1 MDSTLLEDNP
11 HWTNPKAYDR
21 FVPREILP
29 KAEAMLDPKEVLA
42 IVGARRV
49 GKSTLAK
56 LLIRALLQRG
66 VDARNIFFINLEKP
80 NFIPYK
86 QDPTYLQKIYET
98 YLKLAEPDRS
108 QRIYFFMDEVQIF
121 QNWEVFV
128 KAKYENENIKFVIAG
143 SNSSLLG
150 SAFATLLTGRVLKL
164 RLHSFSFTEF
174 LRFKGIDFSTK
185 IALAQNRLRIE
196 KAQEEYM
203 RWGGYYSVIASDS
216 NEIKMELLSNIAE
229 DIVLKDIVPR
239 HKIKNSMEIR
249 DLFHY
254 LVSNATTLLN
264 YSSLGKKLDL
274 DAKTVKEYIG
284 YFEDNYLITLLSKHH
299 NKITETIRSMKKV
312 YFNDNGFLNLGVS
325 PQRNLGIALENLVF
339 TVLSRIDKPIAY
351 LREKKEVDFLVDNT
365 LIQVAY
371 DIEDEKVLEREIKAI
386 EEFRRPGQ
394 KALLITPYTDGQ
406 VDDITIVSFYRF
418 ALQEIPKLQSDPVS
432 K

>member
-1 MDSTLLEDNP
+1 MDSILVEDNL
-11 HWTNPKAYDR
+11 HWTNPDAYGGYVD
-21 FVPREILP
+21 REILP
-29 KAEAMLDPKEVLA
+29 KAEAMLEPKEVLA

-66 VDARNIFFINLEKP
+66 VEARNVFFINLEKP
-80 NFIPYK
+80 SFIPYK
-86 QDPTYLQKIYET
+86 QDPSYLQKIYEA

-108 QRIYFFMDEVQIF
+108 QRVYVFMDEVQIF

-128 KAKYENENIKFVIAG
+128 KAKYESENIKFVITG

-150 SAFATLLTGRVLKL
+150 DTFATLLTGRVLKL

-174 LRFKGIDFSTK
+174 LRFKKIDFSTK

-216 NEIKMELLSNIAE
+216 DEIKMELLANIAE
-229 DIVLKDIVPR
+229 DIILKDIVPR
-239 HKIKNSMEIR
+239 HKIKNSAEIR

-284 YFEDNYLITLLSKHH
+284 YFEDNYLITLLSRQH
-299 NKITETIRSMKKV
+299 NKVTEAIRSTKKV
-312 YFNDNGFLNLGVS
+312 YFNDNGFLNLGVT
-325 PQRNLGIALENLVF
+325 PQRNFGIALENLVF
-339 TVLSRIDKPIAY
+339 TALNRTDQRITY
-351 LREKKEVDFLVDNT
+351 LREKSEVDFLVGET

-371 DIEDEKVLEREIKAI
+371 DIEDEKVLKRELKGI
-386 EEFRRPGQ
+386 EEFRRAGQ
-394 KALLITPYTDGQ
+394 RALLITPYTDGEA
-406 VDDITIVSFYRF
+406 DDVEIMSFYRF
-418 ALQEIPKLQSDPVS
+418 VLTELNRL
-432 K
+432 

>member
-1 MDSTLLEDNP
+1 MDSILVEDNP
-11 HWTNPKAYDR
+11 HWTGPDAYGGY
-21 FVPREILP
+21 VEREILP
-29 KAEAMLDPKEVLA
+29 KAEAMMEAKEVLA

-49 GKSTLAK
+49 GKTTLAK

-80 NFIPYK
+80 SFIPYK
-86 QDPTYLQKIYET
+86 QDPSYLQKIYEA

-108 QRIYFFMDEVQIF
+108 RRVYVFMDEVQIF

-128 KAKYENENIKFVIAG
+128 KAKYESENIKFVITG
-143 SNSSLLG
+143 SNSSLRG
-150 SAFATLLTGRVLKL
+150 DTFATLLTGRVLKL

-174 LRFKGIDFSTK
+174 LRFKKIDFSTK

-203 RWGGYYSVIASDS
+203 RWGGYYSVIANDSD
-216 NEIKMELLSNIAE
+216 EIKMELLANIAE
-229 DIVLKDIVPR
+229 DIILKDIVPR
-239 HKIKNSMEIR
+239 HKIKNSAEIR

-284 YFEDNYLITLLSKHH
+284 YFEDNYLITLLSRQH
-299 NKITETIRSMKKV
+299 NKVTEAIRSTKKV
-312 YFNDNGFLNLGVS
+312 YFNDNGFLNLGVT
-325 PQRNLGIALENLVF
+325 PQRNFGIALENLVF
-339 TVLSRIDKPIAY
+339 TALNRTDQRITY
-351 LREKKEVDFLVDNT
+351 LREKSEVDFLVGET

-371 DIEDEKVLEREIKAI
+371 DIEDEKVLKRELKGI

-394 KALLITPYTDGQ
+394 RALLITPYTDGEA
-406 VDDITIVSFYRF
+406 DDVEIMSFYRF
-418 ALQEIPKLQSDPVS
+418 VLTELNRL
-432 K
+432 

>member
-1 MDSTLLEDNP
+1 MDSILIEDNP
-11 HWTNPKAYDR
+11 HWTNPDAYGGYVD
-21 FVPREILP
+21 REILP
-29 KAEAMLDPKEVLA
+29 KAEAMLEPKEVLA

-56 LLIRALLQRG
+56 LLIRSLLQKG
-66 VDARNIFFINLEKP
+66 VDARNVFFINLEKP
-80 NFIPYK
+80 TFIPYK
-86 QDPTYLQKIYET
+86 QDPSYLQKIYEA

-108 QRIYFFMDEVQIF
+108 QRVYVFMDEVQIF

-128 KAKYENENIKFVIAG
+128 KAKYESENIKFVITG

-150 SAFATLLTGRVLKL
+150 DTFATLLTGRVLKL

-174 LRFKGIDFSTK
+174 LRFKKIDFSTK
-185 IALAQNRLRIE
+185 IAMAQNRLRIE

-216 NEIKMELLSNIAE
+216 DAIKMELLSNIAE
-229 DIVLKDIVPR
+229 DIILKDIVPR
-239 HKIKNSMEIR
+239 HKIKNSAEIR

-254 LVSNATTLLN
+254 IVSNATTLLN

-284 YFEDNYLITLLSKHH
+284 YFEDNYLITLLSRQH
-299 NKITETIRSMKKV
+299 NKVTETIRSTKKV
-312 YFNDNGFLNLGVS
+312 YFNDNGFLNLGVA
-325 PQRNLGIALENLVF
+325 PQRNFGIALENLVF
-339 TVLSRIDKPIAY
+339 TALNRTDQRITY
-351 LREKKEVDFLVDNT
+351 LREKSEVDFLVGET

-371 DIEDEKVLEREIKAI
+371 DIEDEKVLRRELKGI

-394 KALLITPYTDGQ
+394 RAILITPYTDGET
-406 VDDITIVSFYRF
+406 DDVEIMSFYRF
-418 ALQEIPKLQSDPVS
+418 VLTELNRF
-432 K
+432 

>member
-1 MDSTLLEDNP
+1 MDSILVEDNP
-11 HWTNPKAYDR
+11 HWTNPNAYVGYVD
-21 FVPREILP
+21 REILP
-29 KAEAMLDPKEVLA
+29 KAEAMLEPKEVLA

-80 NFIPYK
+80 SFIPYK
-86 QDPTYLQKIYET
+86 QDPSYLQKIYEA

-108 QRIYFFMDEVQIF
+108 QRVYIFMDEVQIF

-128 KAKYENENIKFVIAG
+128 KAKYESENIKFVITG

-150 SAFATLLTGRVLKL
+150 DTFATLLTGRVLKL

-174 LRFKGIDFSTK
+174 LRFKEIDFSTK
-185 IALAQNRLRIE
+185 IAIAQNRLLIE

-216 NEIKMELLSNIAE
+216 DEIKMELLSNIAE
-229 DIVLKDIVPR
+229 DIILKDIVPR
-239 HKIKNSMEIR
+239 HKIKNSTEIR

-284 YFEDNYLITLLSKHH
+284 YFEDNYLITLLSRQH
-299 NKITETIRSMKKV
+299 NKVTETIRSTKKV
-312 YFNDNGFLNLGVS
+312 YFNDNGFLNLGVT
-325 PQRNLGIALENLVF
+325 PQRNFGIALENLVF
-339 TVLSRIDKPIAY
+339 TALNRTDQRITY
-351 LREKKEVDFLVDNT
+351 LREKSEVDFLVGET

-371 DIEDEKVLEREIKAI
+371 DIEDEKVLKRELKGI

-394 KALLITPYTDGQ
+394 RALLITPYTDGQ
-406 VDDITIVSFYRF
+406 TDDVEIVSFYRF
-418 ALQEIPKLQSDPVS
+418 VLRELNRL
-432 K
+432 